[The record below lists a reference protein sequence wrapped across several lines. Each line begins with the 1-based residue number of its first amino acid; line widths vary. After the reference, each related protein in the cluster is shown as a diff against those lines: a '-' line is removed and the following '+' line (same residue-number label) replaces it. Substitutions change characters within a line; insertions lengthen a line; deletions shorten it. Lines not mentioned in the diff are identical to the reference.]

1 MTITSF
7 DTEIPMA
14 FVKEKSLE
22 GRLMIFL
29 NHVVSKVVKRELTK
43 KERDKISFIVLDKE
57 YIEVKFEDQEIGV
70 IKLIAMTK
78 DFIFKQ

>member
-7 DTEIPMA
+7 DSDVPMA
-14 FVKEKSLE
+14 FIKEKNFQ

-29 NHVVSKVVKRELTK
+29 NFVMCKVLKRDLIRQ
-43 KERDKISFIVLDKE
+43 ERDKISFIVLDKDH
-57 YIEVKFEDQEIGV
+57 IELKYDNNYIGV
-70 IKLIAMTK
+70 VKRIDITK